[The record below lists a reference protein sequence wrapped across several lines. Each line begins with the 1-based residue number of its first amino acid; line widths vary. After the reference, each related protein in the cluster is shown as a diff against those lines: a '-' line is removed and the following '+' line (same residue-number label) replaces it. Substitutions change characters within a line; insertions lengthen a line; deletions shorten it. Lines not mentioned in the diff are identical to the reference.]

1 MPPNRTTPAGNRGR
15 TNTNTV
21 DNGETNSNAT
31 RALGDEGAARRD
43 QGMQLSLDALQP
55 AWRSVAEDVL
65 DDLIESGHPFTTDDL
80 RDRVGDPTGT
90 GSARAL
96 GGMIAGRYRK
106 GQIRAVGFSTSRQ
119 PQRHG
124 GLLRVWQGVAS

>member
-1 MPPNRTTPAGNRGR
+1 MSPPEPRRRPAGKPDGQGLGDDHNQRTPATAGL
-15 TNTNTV
+15 
-21 DNGETNSNAT
+21 
-31 RALGDEGAARRD
+31 RAGAARRD
-43 QGMQLSLDALQP
+43 EGMQLSLDALQP

-65 DDLIESGHPFTTDDL
+65 DDLVASGHPFTTDDL
-80 RDRVGDPTGT
+80 RDRTGDPTGT

-96 GGMIAGRYRK
+96 GGMIAGRFRK

-124 GLLRVWQGVAS
+124 GVLRIWQGVRS